1 MRFRVRSYEV
11 DQNGHLNGAVYVQWA
26 DHVRW
31 ETARAA
37 GVSMQ
42 EFIESGI
49 GPVNLT
55 TTISYFSELRNGDE
69 VDVSCDFE
77 WTDGKTMRVV
87 QEFRRPNGEIAA
99 ELVSIGGVLDLTSRR
114 LVPDPRDSWSAF
126 AKVPELLGL

>member
-1 MRFRVRSYEV
+1 MRFRVRNYEV
-11 DQNGHLNGAVYVQWA
+11 DQNGHLNGSVYVQWA

-37 GVSMQ
+37 GVSM
-42 EFIESGI
+42 EAFIASGI
-49 GPVNLT
+49 GPVNLQ
-55 TTISYFSELRNGDE
+55 TTISYFSELRDGDV

-77 WTDGKTMRVV
+77 WSDGKTMRVV

-99 ELVSIGGVLDLTSRR
+99 ELTSVGGVLDLGTRR
-114 LVPDPRDSWSAF
+114 LVADPRDSWGAF